1 MADIA
6 CARAL
11 AHGSA
16 DLMVAG
22 RLADA
27 AARPRSTRPPAR
39 AAAARE
45 DRSHRQPH
53 RAGGRGPMHGSRR
66 SGADDAAG
74 I

>member
-27 AARPRSTRPPAR
+27 AARPRS
-39 AAAARE
+39 
-45 DRSHRQPH
+45 S
-53 RAGGRGPMHGSRR
+53 GSRR
-66 SGADDAAG
+66 SFPSSAASRRRARPHARLEALG
-74 I
+74 RGRCCRYL